1 MNKHVR
7 NILIILGELF
17 LLALLI
23 WGPERLAQ
31 YRDKAS
37 LNQIIAEPVAES
49 GTGFRY
55 TLSSNEKLHIL
66 SQCLENQILPET
78 EQSRKTRVESEEFG
92 LKKLTGSYAFVV
104 NYQEPREGE
113 IKEKEIFDACNEEL
127 ETLKKLEILPQE
139 VREVTEDAYS
149 ATLYSAIDVL
159 DPQSNMSVWKVSL
172 STSQQ
177 NADKSNRLLDVYVDA
192 ETGKIYEFYVRIEA
206 VWEDLV
212 PKEIVQKWSDYLG
225 LQGMTAYETDN
236 PLLETTP
243 FFLKY
248 RFPGMDE
255 NSTVVTIGFYE
266 GIQELFLKIS

>member
-7 NILIILGELF
+7 NLLIILGELC

-31 YRDKAS
+31 YRDKSS

-55 TLSSNEKLHIL
+55 TLSSNEKLYIL

-113 IKEKEIFDACNEEL
+113 IKETEIFDACNEEL
-127 ETLKKLEILPQE
+127 ETLKKLGILPQE

-192 ETGKIYEFYVRIEA
+192 ETGKVYEFYVRIEA

-243 FFLKY
+243 YFLKY

>member
-7 NILIILGELF
+7 NLLIILGELF

-31 YRDKAS
+31 YRDKSS
-37 LNQIIAEPVAES
+37 LNQIIAEPVEEGGA
-49 GTGFRY
+49 GFRY
-55 TLSSNEKLHIL
+55 TLSSNEKLYIL

-113 IKEKEIFDACNEEL
+113 IKEAEIFDACNEEL
-127 ETLKKLEILPQE
+127 ENLKKLGILPQE

-192 ETGKIYEFYVRIEA
+192 ETGKLYEFYVRIEA
-206 VWEDLV
+206 EWEDLE
-212 PKEIVQKWSDYLG
+212 PKKIVQKWSDYLS
-225 LQGMTAYETDN
+225 LQGMTVYETDN

-243 FFLKY
+243 YFLKY